1 MHQHYEI
8 KVLFIIVRTDFMTSF
23 IYFLFPSLRLH
34 ISYKTKP
41 VSNKVLDKK
50 WAI

>member
-1 MHQHYEI
+1 MHQYYEI
-8 KVLFIIVRTDFMTSF
+8 KVLFIIVRTDFM
-23 IYFLFPSLRLH
+23 IHFLFPSRRLH

-41 VSNKVLDKK
+41 VFYKVLDKK